1 MHVKQEL
8 FESGHATHFPL
19 GLSIST
25 TKHLHSSAKICNWKE
40 CNISVLCRHPAAL
53 KPYGTDPVPLIAL
66 KSRGY
71 MIKKFFFG
79 EAPPWGLTL
88 YRFFDTV
95 FERKAT
101 PLNIPSMGTRF
112 PFHIPSLKLLRGGS
126 PHFVAQLP
134 KKARS
139 ILIDV
144 LECFFRVKGLAF
156 VHYTCYRDGKK
167 NTSIS
172 SIRRIQ
178 GEREPRTDR
187 EKSTLFELSWE
198 WIFT

>member
-1 MHVKQEL
+1 MHGKQEL

-25 TKHLHSSAKICNWKE
+25 TKHLRSSVKICNWKG

-79 EAPPWGLTL
+79 EAPPWGLTP

-112 PFHIPSLKLLRGGS
+112 PFHILSLKLFSLFNRWNCTVCKIWINHKTRTFCRLFHS
-126 PHFVAQLP
+126 HKMHLSERNDLLP
-134 KKARS
+134 FP
-139 ILIDV
+139 IL
-144 LECFFRVKGLAF
+144 
-156 VHYTCYRDGKK
+156 YM
-167 NTSIS
+167 
-172 SIRRIQ
+172 
-178 GEREPRTDR
+178 
-187 EKSTLFELSWE
+187 
-198 WIFT
+198 